1 MPFVSLLQDTEEL
14 EKLAQWLCASL
25 LHARG
30 AQVCTFVCVWG
41 GCLESLYPREGH
53 GMGLICLPPL
63 QHDISSLVPC

>member
-30 AQVCTFVCVWG
+30 AQVCTFVCVCG
-41 GCLESLYPREGH
+41 GGGVLSLFTLGRA
-53 GMGLICLPPL
+53 MGW
-63 QHDISSLVPC
+63 D